1 MELDLTWA
9 GGLEKYSCGVTKF
22 RKILLFNFLSHEIY
36 LDLKRCFP
44 GTLEM
49 GFHVSEEQ
57 KNWVKLVE
65 LIKLGSAYLSQNI
78 SNKLQISDI
87 CSTNS

>member
-9 GGLEKYSCGVTKF
+9 GGLEKYSCGINSEKT
-22 RKILLFNFLSHEIY
+22 LFNFLSHEIY

-65 LIKLGSAYLSQNI
+65 LIKLGPAYLSQNI

-87 CSTNS
+87 CSTKS